1 MISVTVQDILKKTLV
16 LDSGPV
22 YHSIDRRKHKG

>member
-16 LDSGPV
+16 LDIGPV
-22 YHSIDRRKHKG
+22 YHSIDRHEYEG